1 MRAAARS
8 HGRSGTRPKRRLSH
22 PSDRFG
28 QHPMTGR
35 RVALSDHPATC
46 FARLMADAMDDR
58 RPVVLNDKLT
68 HMHGFM
74 GKYTILAHLLDM
86 SRQWFMSI
94 L

>member
-1 MRAAARS
+1 
-8 HGRSGTRPKRRLSH
+8 
-22 PSDRFG
+22 
-28 QHPMTGR
+28 
-35 RVALSDHPATC
+35 
-46 FARLMADAMDDR
+46 MADAMDDQ
-58 RPVVLNDKLT
+58 RPVVLNGKLT